1 MSEEKNEN
9 KASAKSA
16 SSKPASAKSKK
27 SKESVAAVSSG
38 PATIAKVES
47 QLLQKYKKD
56 VIPALMK
63 EFKYSTPMQV
73 PRLLKIVLNCGVGEA
88 TGNVKT
94 IDYAVYGLTQISGQK
109 PVVNRSKKA
118 IAVFKLRENLPIG
131 VSVTMRRDRMW
142 HFLERLITVALPRVR
157 DFRGVPTRGFDGR
170 GNYTMGVHEQIVF
183 PEVVM
188 EKLDNKVRG
197 MDVTFVTTARTDE
210 EGRALLTHLG
220 LPFKKA
226 ELAKAA

>member
-1 MSEEKNEN
+1 MSDEKNEN
-9 KASAKSA
+9 KKVAKV
-16 SSKPASAKSKK
+16 KK
-27 SKESVAAVSSG
+27 SKDSGASAPQG
-38 PATIAKVES
+38 PAEIAKVPS
-47 QLLQKYKKD
+47 ALAAKYKKE
-56 VIPALMK
+56 VIPALMA
-63 EFKYSTPMQV
+63 EFKYSSPMQV

-131 VSVTMRRDRMW
+131 VSVTMRQDRMW

-170 GNYTMGVHEQIVF
+170 GNYTMGVHEQIAF

-188 EKLDNKVRG
+188 EKLDKVRG
-197 MDVTFVTTARTDE
+197 MDVTFVTTAKTDE
-210 EGRALLTHLG
+210 EGKALLAQLG
-220 LPFKKA
+220 LPFRKA

>member
-1 MSEEKNEN
+1 MSDEKNEKNEN
-9 KASAKSA
+9 KKVAKA
-16 SSKPASAKSKK
+16 AKK
-27 SKESVAAVSSG
+27 SKDSGASAPQG
-38 PATIAKVES
+38 PAQIAKVPS
-47 QLLQKYKKD
+47 ALAAKYKKD
-56 VIPALMK
+56 VVPALMA
-63 EFKYSTPMQV
+63 EFKYTTPMQV

-131 VSVTMRRDRMW
+131 VSVTMRQARMW

-170 GNYTMGVHEQIVF
+170 GNYTMGIHEQIVF

-188 EKLDNKVRG
+188 EKLDKVRG
-197 MDVTFVTTARTDE
+197 MDVTFVTTAKTDE

-220 LPFKKA
+220 LPFRKP